1 MSDDFKVTGA
11 DDLAL
16 LARRLKEGGHG
27 ELRKELLRGI
37 RDAGKVVVPK
47 IKQDMAEKLPRRGGF
62 AALAAREPISV
73 RTRTSASGASVRL
86 FRKRGG
92 GLLDQGRL
100 RHPVFGNREAWAEQK
115 VPADLFGK
123 AIESDAPQ
131 IRRAIERVMDDIAAK
146 IARSPL

>member
-1 MSDDFKVTGA
+1 MADDFKVTGA

-47 IKQDMAEKLPRRGGF
+47 IKQEMAETLPKRGGF
-62 AALAAREPISV
+62 AALAAREPIAV
-73 RTRTSASGASVRL
+73 RTKTSASGASVRL
-86 FRKRGG
+86 FRKRGDW
-92 GLLDQGRL
+92 LNRGRL
-100 RHPVFGNREAWAEQK
+100 RKPLFGNKDHWYDQQ
-115 VPADLFGK
+115 VPSDWFGK
-123 AIESDAPQ
+123 AIEGDAPE
-131 IRRAIERVMDDIAAK
+131 IRRAIEKVMDDIAAK

>member
-1 MSDDFKVTGA
+1 MSADFKVTGA

-86 FRKRGG
+86 FRKRGEW
-92 GLLDQGRL
+92 LERGRL
-100 RHPVFGNREAWAEQK
+100 RHPVWGNRAVWVQQE
-115 VPADLFGK
+115 VPSDWFGK
-123 AIESDAPQ
+123 TVEADAPQ